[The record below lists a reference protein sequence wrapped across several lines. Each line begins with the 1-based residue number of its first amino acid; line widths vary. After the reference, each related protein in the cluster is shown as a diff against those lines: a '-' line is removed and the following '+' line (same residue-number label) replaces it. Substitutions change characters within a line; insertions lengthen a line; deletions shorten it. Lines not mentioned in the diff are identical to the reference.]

1 MAAFTKLVIM
11 RVFENLLS
19 VKPLEKITVKDITDQ
34 CGISR
39 NTFYYHYQD
48 IYQVFKAYIDYSLEE
63 IFKFLQQENE
73 KDQDHICEK
82 AVEFLENHRT
92 IFENILRSAKSEEVH
107 KILDDGSS
115 RFFRSLH
122 TCCSGSSP
130 SCCLAGHIPLADTG
144 LDLELF
150 SSCLVIFNENP
161 LIIFLKLFRICAPEY
176 QIGVSVQV
184 KQTCFADRIK
194 LLPLLHHVVRRII
207 VSRCHAG

>member
-34 CGISR
+34 CSISR

-82 AVEFLENHRT
+82 AVEYLENRRT
-92 IFENILRSAKSEEVH
+92 IFENILRSVKSEEVR

-115 RFFRSLH
+115 RFFRYVIDRVGEGIDSEPEDREMICAMCQHAVQGIMYEWLSREKADQKSL
-122 TCCSGSSP
+122 SDILMRANYLFG
-130 SCCLAGHIPLADTG
+130 GG
-144 LDLELF
+144 LELALER
-150 SSCLVIFNENP
+150 SAN
-161 LIIFLKLFRICAPEY
+161 R
-176 QIGVSVQV
+176 
-184 KQTCFADRIK
+184 
-194 LLPLLHHVVRRII
+194 
-207 VSRCHAG
+207 SRN

>member
-115 RFFRSLH
+115 RFFRY
-122 TCCSGSSP
+122 
-130 SCCLAGHIPLADTG
+130 
-144 LDLELF
+144 
-150 SSCLVIFNENP
+150 VIDRVGEGIDSEP
-161 LIIFLKLFRICAPEY
+161 EDREMICAMCQHAVGE
-176 QIGVSVQV
+176 
-184 KQTCFADRIK
+184 
-194 LLPLLHHVVRRII
+194 II
-207 VSRCHAG
+207 LAVDWNGL

>member
-115 RFFRSLH
+115 RFFRY
-122 TCCSGSSP
+122 
-130 SCCLAGHIPLADTG
+130 
-144 LDLELF
+144 
-150 SSCLVIFNENP
+150 VIDQVGEGIDSEP
-161 LIIFLKLFRICAPEY
+161 EDREMICAMCQHAVGE
-176 QIGVSVQV
+176 IMHEWLSREN
-184 KQTCFADRIK
+184 ADKKSLSDILMRANY
-194 LLPLLHHVVRRII
+194 LFGGGLERALERSANRF
-207 VSRCHAG
+207 RN

>member
-73 KDQDHICEK
+73 K

-115 RFFRSLH
+115 RFFRY
-122 TCCSGSSP
+122 
-130 SCCLAGHIPLADTG
+130 
-144 LDLELF
+144 
-150 SSCLVIFNENP
+150 VIDRVGEGIDSEP
-161 LIIFLKLFRICAPEY
+161 EDREMICAMCQHAVGE
-176 QIGVSVQV
+176 IMHEWLSREN
-184 KQTCFADRIK
+184 ADKKSLSDILMRANY
-194 LLPLLHHVVRRII
+194 LFGGGLERALERSANRF
-207 VSRCHAG
+207 RN

>member
-92 IFENILRSAKSEEVH
+92 IFENILRSAKNEEVH

-115 RFFRSLH
+115 RFFRY
-122 TCCSGSSP
+122 
-130 SCCLAGHIPLADTG
+130 
-144 LDLELF
+144 
-150 SSCLVIFNENP
+150 VIDRVGEGIDSEP
-161 LIIFLKLFRICAPEY
+161 EDREMICAMC
-176 QIGVSVQV
+176 QHAVQG
-184 KQTCFADRIK
+184 IMYEW
-194 LLPLLHHVVRRII
+194 L
-207 VSRCHAG
+207 SREKTDKKSLSDILMRANYLFGGGLERALERSANRSRN

>member
-1 MAAFTKLVIM
+1 MAAFTKLVIV

-115 RFFRSLH
+115 RFFRY
-122 TCCSGSSP
+122 
-130 SCCLAGHIPLADTG
+130 
-144 LDLELF
+144 
-150 SSCLVIFNENP
+150 VIDRVGEGIDSEP
-161 LIIFLKLFRICAPEY
+161 EDREMICAMC
-176 QIGVSVQV
+176 QHAVQG
-184 KQTCFADRIK
+184 IMYEW
-194 LLPLLHHVVRRII
+194 L
-207 VSRCHAG
+207 SREKTDKKSLSDILMRANYLFGGGLERALERSANRSRN

>member
-115 RFFRSLH
+115 RFFRY
-122 TCCSGSSP
+122 
-130 SCCLAGHIPLADTG
+130 
-144 LDLELF
+144 
-150 SSCLVIFNENP
+150 VIDRVGEGIDSEP
-161 LIIFLKLFRICAPEY
+161 EDREMICAMCQHAVGEIMHEWLSRENADKKVTVRYPDAG
-176 QIGVSVQV
+176 QLSFWRWIGTGFRAKRKPPS
-184 KQTCFADRIK
+184 
-194 LLPLLHHVVRRII
+194 
-207 VSRCHAG
+207 

>member
-107 KILDDGSS
+107 KILDDCSS
-115 RFFRSLH
+115 RFFRY
-122 TCCSGSSP
+122 
-130 SCCLAGHIPLADTG
+130 
-144 LDLELF
+144 
-150 SSCLVIFNENP
+150 VIDRVGEGIDSEP
-161 LIIFLKLFRICAPEY
+161 EDREMICAMC
-176 QIGVSVQV
+176 QHAVQG
-184 KQTCFADRIK
+184 IMYEW
-194 LLPLLHHVVRRII
+194 L
-207 VSRCHAG
+207 SREKTDKKSLSDILMRANYLFGGGLERALERSANRSRN

>member
-115 RFFRSLH
+115 RFFRY
-122 TCCSGSSP
+122 
-130 SCCLAGHIPLADTG
+130 
-144 LDLELF
+144 
-150 SSCLVIFNENP
+150 VIDRVGEGIDSEP
-161 LIIFLKLFRICAPEY
+161 EDREMICAMCQHAVGE
-176 QIGVSVQV
+176 IMHEWLSREN
-184 KQTCFADRIK
+184 ADKKSLSDILMRANY
-194 LLPLLHHVVRRII
+194 LFGGGLERSLERSANRF
-207 VSRCHAG
+207 RN

>member
-115 RFFRSLH
+115 RFFRY
-122 TCCSGSSP
+122 
-130 SCCLAGHIPLADTG
+130 
-144 LDLELF
+144 
-150 SSCLVIFNENP
+150 VIDRVGEGIDSEP
-161 LIIFLKLFRICAPEY
+161 EDREMICAMCQHAVGE
-176 QIGVSVQV
+176 IMHEWLSREN
-184 KQTCFADRIK
+184 ADKKSLSDILMRANY
-194 LLPLLHHVVRRII
+194 LFGDGLERALERSANRF
-207 VSRCHAG
+207 RN

>member
-115 RFFRSLH
+115 RFLWL
-122 TCCSGSSP
+122 T
-130 SCCLAGHIPLADTG
+130 AW
-144 LDLELF
+144 EK
-150 SSCLVIFNENP
+150 V
-161 LIIFLKLFRICAPEY
+161 LI
-176 QIGVSVQV
+176 Q
-184 KQTCFADRIK
+184 
-194 LLPLLHHVVRRII
+194 
-207 VSRCHAG
+207 SRKTER

>member
-115 RFFRSLH
+115 RFFRY
-122 TCCSGSSP
+122 
-130 SCCLAGHIPLADTG
+130 
-144 LDLELF
+144 
-150 SSCLVIFNENP
+150 VIDRVGEGIDSEP
-161 LIIFLKLFRICAPEY
+161 EDREMICAMCQYAVGGIMHEWL
-176 QIGVSVQV
+176 SREN
-184 KQTCFADRIK
+184 ADKKSLSDILMRANY
-194 LLPLLHHVVRRII
+194 LFGGGLEPALERSANRLRN
-207 VSRCHAG
+207 

>member
-115 RFFRSLH
+115 RFFRY
-122 TCCSGSSP
+122 
-130 SCCLAGHIPLADTG
+130 
-144 LDLELF
+144 
-150 SSCLVIFNENP
+150 VIDRVGEGIDSEP
-161 LIIFLKLFRICAPEY
+161 EDREMICAMCQHAVGE
-176 QIGVSVQV
+176 IMHEWLSREN
-184 KQTCFADRIK
+184 ADKKSLSDILMRANY
-194 LLPLLHHVVRRII
+194 LVGGGLERALERSANRLRN
-207 VSRCHAG
+207 

>member
-1 MAAFTKLVIM
+1 MSQLTKRAITESFMKLINQVP
-11 RVFENLLS
+11 FD
-19 VKPLEKITVKDITDQ
+19 KITVKDIVED
-34 CGISR
+34 CGVNR

-115 RFFRSLH
+115 RFFRY
-122 TCCSGSSP
+122 
-130 SCCLAGHIPLADTG
+130 
-144 LDLELF
+144 
-150 SSCLVIFNENP
+150 VIDRVGEGIDSEP
-161 LIIFLKLFRICAPEY
+161 EDREMICAMCQHAVGE
-176 QIGVSVQV
+176 IMHEWLSREN
-184 KQTCFADRIK
+184 ADKKSLSDILMRANY
-194 LLPLLHHVVRRII
+194 LFGGGLERALERSANRF
-207 VSRCHAG
+207 RN

>member
-115 RFFRSLH
+115 RFFRY
-122 TCCSGSSP
+122 
-130 SCCLAGHIPLADTG
+130 
-144 LDLELF
+144 
-150 SSCLVIFNENP
+150 VIDRVGEGIDSEP
-161 LIIFLKLFRICAPEY
+161 EDREMICAMCQHAVGEIMHEWLSRENADKKSLSDILMRANYLFGGGFGTGFRAKRKPLPEL
-176 QIGVSVQV
+176 
-184 KQTCFADRIK
+184 IK
-194 LLPLLHHVVRRII
+194 CIKINDNKLTN
-207 VSRCHAG
+207 

>member
-115 RFFRSLH
+115 RFFRY
-122 TCCSGSSP
+122 
-130 SCCLAGHIPLADTG
+130 
-144 LDLELF
+144 
-150 SSCLVIFNENP
+150 VIDRVGEGIDSEP
-161 LIIFLKLFRICAPEY
+161 EDREMICAMCQHAVGE
-176 QIGVSVQV
+176 IMHEWLSREN
-184 KQTCFADRIK
+184 ADKKSLSDILMRDNY
-194 LLPLLHHVVRRII
+194 LFGGGLERALERSANRF
-207 VSRCHAG
+207 RN

>member
-115 RFFRSLH
+115 RFFRY
-122 TCCSGSSP
+122 
-130 SCCLAGHIPLADTG
+130 
-144 LDLELF
+144 
-150 SSCLVIFNENP
+150 VIDRVGEGIDSEP
-161 LIIFLKLFRICAPEY
+161 EDREMICAMCQHAVGE
-176 QIGVSVQV
+176 IMHEWLSREN
-184 KQTCFADRIK
+184 ADKKSLSDIRMRANY
-194 LLPLLHHVVRRII
+194 LFGGGLERALERSANRF
-207 VSRCHAG
+207 RN

>member
-92 IFENILRSAKSEEVH
+92 VPQK
-107 KILDDGSS
+107 
-115 RFFRSLH
+115 
-122 TCCSGSSP
+122 
-130 SCCLAGHIPLADTG
+130 
-144 LDLELF
+144 
-150 SSCLVIFNENP
+150 
-161 LIIFLKLFRICAPEY
+161 
-176 QIGVSVQV
+176 
-184 KQTCFADRIK
+184 
-194 LLPLLHHVVRRII
+194 VRKYTRY
-207 VSRCHAG
+207 

>member
-115 RFFRSLH
+115 RFFRY
-122 TCCSGSSP
+122 
-130 SCCLAGHIPLADTG
+130 
-144 LDLELF
+144 
-150 SSCLVIFNENP
+150 VIDRVGEGIDSEP
-161 LIIFLKLFRICAPEY
+161 EDREMICAMCQHAVGEIMHEWLSRENADKKSLSDILMRANY
-176 QIGVSVQV
+176 LFGVGLERSLERSANR
-184 KQTCFADRIK
+184 FRN
-194 LLPLLHHVVRRII
+194 
-207 VSRCHAG
+207 

>member
-115 RFFRSLH
+115 RFFRY
-122 TCCSGSSP
+122 
-130 SCCLAGHIPLADTG
+130 
-144 LDLELF
+144 
-150 SSCLVIFNENP
+150 VIDRVGEGIDSEP
-161 LIIFLKLFRICAPEY
+161 EDREMICAMCQHAVGEIMHEWLSRENADKKSLSDILMRAKLSFWRW
-176 QIGVSVQV
+176 IGTGFRA
-184 KQTCFADRIK
+184 KRK
-194 LLPLLHHVVRRII
+194 PLP
-207 VSRCHAG
+207 

>member
-115 RFFRSLH
+115 RFFRY
-122 TCCSGSSP
+122 
-130 SCCLAGHIPLADTG
+130 
-144 LDLELF
+144 
-150 SSCLVIFNENP
+150 VIDRVGEGIDSEP
-161 LIIFLKLFRICAPEY
+161 EDREMICAMCQHAVGEIMHEWLSRENADKKSLSDILMRANY
-176 QIGVSVQV
+176 LFGVGLERALERSANR
-184 KQTCFADRIK
+184 FRN
-194 LLPLLHHVVRRII
+194 
-207 VSRCHAG
+207 

>member
-115 RFFRSLH
+115 RFFRY
-122 TCCSGSSP
+122 
-130 SCCLAGHIPLADTG
+130 
-144 LDLELF
+144 
-150 SSCLVIFNENP
+150 VIDRVGEGIDSEP
-161 LIIFLKLFRICAPEY
+161 EDREMICAMCQYAVGGIMHEWL
-176 QIGVSVQV
+176 SREN
-184 KQTCFADRIK
+184 ADKKSLSDILMRSNY
-194 LLPLLHHVVRRII
+194 LFGGGLERALERSANRLRN
-207 VSRCHAG
+207 

>member
-115 RFFRSLH
+115 RFFRY
-122 TCCSGSSP
+122 
-130 SCCLAGHIPLADTG
+130 
-144 LDLELF
+144 
-150 SSCLVIFNENP
+150 VIDRVGEGIDSEP
-161 LIIFLKLFRICAPEY
+161 EDREMICAMCQHAVGE
-176 QIGVSVQV
+176 IMHEWLSREN
-184 KQTCFADRIK
+184 ADKKSLSDILTRANY
-194 LLPLLHHVVRRII
+194 LFGGGLERALERSANRF
-207 VSRCHAG
+207 RN

>member
-92 IFENILRSAKSEEVH
+92 IFENIIRSAKSDEVH

-115 RFFRSLH
+115 RFFRY
-122 TCCSGSSP
+122 
-130 SCCLAGHIPLADTG
+130 
-144 LDLELF
+144 
-150 SSCLVIFNENP
+150 VIDRVGEGIDSEP
-161 LIIFLKLFRICAPEY
+161 EDREMICAMC
-176 QIGVSVQV
+176 QHAVQG
-184 KQTCFADRIK
+184 IMYEW
-194 LLPLLHHVVRRII
+194 L
-207 VSRCHAG
+207 SREKTDKKSLSDILMRANYLFGGGLERALERSANRSRN

>member
-115 RFFRSLH
+115 RFFRY
-122 TCCSGSSP
+122 
-130 SCCLAGHIPLADTG
+130 
-144 LDLELF
+144 
-150 SSCLVIFNENP
+150 VIDRVGEGIDSEP
-161 LIIFLKLFRICAPEY
+161 EDREMICAMCQHAVGE
-176 QIGVSVQV
+176 IMHEWLSREN
-184 KQTCFADRIK
+184 ADKKSLSDILMRGNYIFGGG
-194 LLPLLHHVVRRII
+194 LERALERSANRF
-207 VSRCHAG
+207 RN

>member
-115 RFFRSLH
+115 RFFRY
-122 TCCSGSSP
+122 
-130 SCCLAGHIPLADTG
+130 
-144 LDLELF
+144 
-150 SSCLVIFNENP
+150 VIDRVGEGIDSEP
-161 LIIFLKLFRICAPEY
+161 EDREMICAMCQHAVGE
-176 QIGVSVQV
+176 IMHEW
-184 KQTCFADRIK
+184 
-194 LLPLLHHVVRRII
+194 L
-207 VSRCHAG
+207 SRENVDKKSLSDILMRANYLFGGGLERALERSANRFRN

>member
-39 NTFYYHYQD
+39 DTFYYHYQD

-115 RFFRSLH
+115 RFFRY
-122 TCCSGSSP
+122 
-130 SCCLAGHIPLADTG
+130 
-144 LDLELF
+144 
-150 SSCLVIFNENP
+150 VIDRVGEGIDSEP
-161 LIIFLKLFRICAPEY
+161 EDREMICAMC
-176 QIGVSVQV
+176 QHAVQG
-184 KQTCFADRIK
+184 IMYEW
-194 LLPLLHHVVRRII
+194 L
-207 VSRCHAG
+207 SREKTDKKSLSDILMRANYLFGGGLERALERSANRSRN

>member
-115 RFFRSLH
+115 RFFRY
-122 TCCSGSSP
+122 
-130 SCCLAGHIPLADTG
+130 
-144 LDLELF
+144 
-150 SSCLVIFNENP
+150 VIDRVGEGIDSEP
-161 LIIFLKLFRICAPEY
+161 EDREMICAMCQHAVGE
-176 QIGVSVQV
+176 IMHEWLSREN
-184 KQTCFADRIK
+184 ADKKSLSDILMRANYLFGGGLK
-194 LLPLLHHVVRRII
+194 RALERSANRF
-207 VSRCHAG
+207 RN